1 MLLVL
6 CSLRVGV
13 LADICCSAVFGYV
26 LQVPI
31 SATRAIN
38 RFCLIRNFAINPA
51 FDFMARE

>member
-1 MLLVL
+1 MCATHTRVVRL
-6 CSLRVGV
+6 CW
-13 LADICCSAVFGYV
+13 

-31 SATRAIN
+31 NENRAIN

>member
-1 MLLVL
+1 LLLEIVVNANAL
-6 CSLRVGV
+6 L
-13 LADICCSAVFGYV
+13 LLLLL

-38 RFCLIRNFAINPA
+38 RFCLIRNFALNPA